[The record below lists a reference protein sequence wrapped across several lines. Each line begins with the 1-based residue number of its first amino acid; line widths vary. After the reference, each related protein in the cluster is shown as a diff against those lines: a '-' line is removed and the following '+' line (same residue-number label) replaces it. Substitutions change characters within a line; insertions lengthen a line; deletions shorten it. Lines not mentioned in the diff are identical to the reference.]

1 MGMLLVALSG
11 FSLQA
16 DAALDQTKLKRPLS
30 PYFAWLKESRKGI
43 KEKNIAEIAKKAGEM
58 WKSLPADKKK
68 TYEERATKAKAE
80 YAAYI
85 AKVKGTEAF
94 QAYMDKKAAARKK
107 KLARSVRSAMHKVPK
122 DAKLKKPLADKSLEA
137 KKTYDAY
144 VATGKGAAALKSYKD
159 AIAKAR
165 APLTKNS
172 DAAKAKKAAAK
183 VKAKAKR

>member
-1 MGMLLVALSG
+1 MG

-43 KEKNIAEIAKKAGEM
+43 KGKNIAEVAKKAGEM

-94 QAYMDKKAAARKK
+94 QAYMDKKAAARLRPKRNTQPTLRK
-107 KLARSVRSAMHKVPK
+107 SKVQKHSKLTWTRRPLRERRSWRGQFEVQCTRFRRMLS
-122 DAKLKKPLADKSLEA
+122 
-137 KKTYDAY
+137 
-144 VATGKGAAALKSYKD
+144 
-159 AIAKAR
+159 
-165 APLTKNS
+165 
-172 DAAKAKKAAAK
+172 
-183 VKAKAKR
+183 